1 MIAPMRNRPFAFAE
15 NGATYFELFANA
27 PMRIFT
33 DVLMSNDIIVTAAML
48 AIGDELLSGR
58 TKDKNIGHLA
68 DVLLLAGIDLKEVR
82 IVADDEDAIVSAL
95 NALRPQY
102 DYVFT
107 SGGIGPTHDDI
118 TADAIARAF
127 GVPCEHDAEAM
138 RIMGEMYARR
148 EMEFTEA
155 RQRMARMPVGSKHI
169 ANPVSTAPGFNI
181 GNVYVMAGVP
191 QVFQAMLDNVIPTL
205 KTGARVLS
213 TAISCPYGEGEIGTP
228 LGLIQKAHPD
238 TSIGSYPRYVG
249 QSFSTE
255 IVVRGRSAELIEN
268 VAAEVRAMIED
279 IRQSKAKEN
288 QSAEA

>member
-1 MIAPMRNRPFAFAE
+1 MRNRPFAFAE

-118 TADAIARAF
+118 TADAIAKAF

-138 RIMGEMYARR
+138 RIMGEMYVRR

>member
-1 MIAPMRNRPFAFAE
+1 LHSPQTALPISDVFS
-15 NGATYFELFANA
+15 NA
-27 PMRIFT
+27 PLRNST
-33 DVLMSNDIIVTAAML
+33 DISMTDETIVTAAML

-68 DVLLLAGIDLKEVR
+68 DVMLLSGIDLKEVR

-95 NALRPQY
+95 NALRGQY

-118 TADAIARAF
+118 TSDAIAKAF

-138 RIMGEMYARR
+138 RLMAEMYARR

-191 QVFQAMLDNVIPTL
+191 QVFQAMLDNVVPTL
-205 KTGARVLS
+205 RSGTRMLS
-213 TAISCPYGEGEIGTP
+213 AAISCPYGEGEIGSP
-228 LGLIQKAHPD
+228 LGAIQKAHPD
-238 TSIGSYPRYVG
+238 TSIGSYPRYIG

-255 IVVRGRSAELIEN
+255 IVVRARSAELVES
-268 VAAEVRAMIED
+268 VAAEVRAMIET
-279 IRQSKAKEN
+279 IRQTKAKEN

>member
-1 MIAPMRNRPFAFAE
+1 
-15 NGATYFELFANA
+15 
-27 PMRIFT
+27 
-33 DVLMSNDIIVTAAML
+33 MSNDTIVTAAML

>member
-33 DVLMSNDIIVTAAML
+33 DVLMSNDTIVTAAML

-118 TADAIARAF
+118 TADAIAKAF